1 MNTLLMRKGK
11 NLTSQDVKV
20 SIVTVCY
27 NSETTIEKTI
37 ESVINQTYANI
48 EYIIVDGGSTDETLT
63 IINKYS
69 QRYNGR
75 IKYISERD
83 EGIYDAMN
91 KGIKMTTGQL
101 IGIINSDDY
110 YELDAVEHIVSAWNG
125 SGMQILYGLMRK
137 LINGKEDSVLLLSHE
152 SLEDRM
158 ICHPSCFVTAD
169 VYREIGT
176 FEKKYQSV
184 ADYDFMLRA
193 FRSGK
198 VFFKPVYNILAN
210 FNSGGV
216 SGSLSGYRENLEYL
230 RKQGKIS
237 SFKMLLLLLYVRMKR
252 TIFNGIG
259 NRYEGKV

>member
-11 NLTSQDVKV
+11 NLIKQDVKV
-20 SIVTVCY
+20 SIITVCY

-48 EYIIVDGGSTDETLT
+48 EYIIVDGGSTDKTLT

-69 QRYNGR
+69 ERYNGR
-75 IKYISERD
+75 IKCISERD

-91 KGIKMTTGQL
+91 KGIKMATGQL

-152 SLEDRM
+152 LLEDRM

-169 VYREIGT
+169 VYREIGM
-176 FEKKYQSV
+176 FDKKYQSV

-193 FRSGK
+193 FRSK
-198 VFFKPVYNILAN
+198 EVFFKPVYKILAN
-210 FNSGGV
+210 FNAGGV
-216 SGSLSGYRENLEYL
+216 SGSLVGYRENLKYL
-230 RKQGKIS
+230 REQGKIS
-237 SFKMLLLLLYVRMKR
+237 SLKMLLLLLYAKMKG
-252 TIFNGIG
+252 TIFTDIG
-259 NRYEGKV
+259 S